1 MADPPAP
8 ALRVEP
14 LRDGH
19 DRTEFTCG
27 VDALDRYLRMQA
39 GQDVRKRVA
48 TCFVLVADGDPI
60 PRGYYTLAAT
70 TIGLTDLP
78 PAQARR
84 LPRYP
89 LVPATSMGRLAVALV
104 HRGQRLG
111 ERLLLD
117 ALSRALRSEIATFAF
132 VVDAKDGIAAAFYAR
147 YGFLPLTRDRRR
159 LFVPMA
165 EVAKLFA

>member
-1 MADPPAP
+1 MAATDLTP
-8 ALRVEP
+8 LRVEA
-14 LRDGH
+14 LGERH
-19 DRTEFTCG
+19 NRTNFNCG
-27 VDALDRYLRMQA
+27 VETLDRYLRAQA

-48 TCFVLVADGDPI
+48 ACFVLVADDDPA

-78 PAQARR
+78 PALARR

-89 LVPATSMGRLAVALV
+89 LVPATLMGRLAVASA

-117 ALSRALRSEIATFAF
+117 AFSRALRSEIASFAF
-132 VVDAKDGIAAAFYAR
+132 VVDAKDETAAAYYVR
-147 YGFLPLTRDRRR
+147 YRIPA
-159 LFVPMA
+159 P
-165 EVAKLFA
+165 

>member
-1 MADPPAP
+1 
-8 ALRVEP
+8 
-14 LRDGH
+14 
-19 DRTEFTCG
+19 
-27 VDALDRYLRMQA
+27 
-39 GQDVRKRVA
+39 
-48 TCFVLVADGDPI
+48 
-60 PRGYYTLAAT
+60 
-70 TIGLTDLP
+70 
-78 PAQARR
+78 
-84 LPRYP
+84 
-89 LVPATSMGRLAVALV
+89 MGRLVVASV
-104 HRGQRLG
+104 HRGKRLG